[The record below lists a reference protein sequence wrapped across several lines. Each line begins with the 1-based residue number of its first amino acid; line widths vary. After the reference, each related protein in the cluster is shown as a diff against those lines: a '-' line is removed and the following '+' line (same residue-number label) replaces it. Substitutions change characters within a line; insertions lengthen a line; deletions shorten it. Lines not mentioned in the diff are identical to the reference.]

1 MAIASTAASGGRRTA
16 ANMSWRSN
24 IPTVRI
30 WRWPGWNATQRATCP
45 PIWPWAWQRRNS
57 GPMPPQPRR
66 TCRTSTISFYNGAA
80 TARPCCS
87 TTPSRTS
94 SRRRMTGISGTT
106 ATPATSAPYWS
117 CSHSA
122 AGCRAPGR
130 MRTSQMHKVKLLK
143 LESLGLKVCYARANG
158 KEYEKPHIDA
168 FSRALAMLD
177 SAPST
182 CLFVGDNPRTD
193 ILGANN
199 AGLTSVHLQRGYG
212 ALIPCTNASRT
223 ITHLTQIKDYW

>member
-1 MAIASTAASGGRRTA
+1 MTIFSAVIFDLDNTLYDEKTLLYAVCLEFCKRYNLEFSHIESMLKDDFLLESKDIFGDWLKHFGFFTKERQEELFYLYGHLETPLELYEDALE
-16 ANMSWRSN
+16 
-24 IPTVRI
+24 I
-30 WRWPGWNATQRATCP
+30 
-45 PIWPWAWQRRNS
+45 
-57 GPMPPQPRR
+57 
-66 TCRTSTISFYNGAA
+66 ISFLQKRGIKLGILTNGAL
-80 TARPCCS
+80 
-87 TTPSRTS
+87 
-94 SRRRMTGISGTT
+94 
-106 ATPATSAPYWS
+106 
-117 CSHSA
+117 
-122 AGCRAPGR
+122 
-130 MRTSQMHKVKLLK
+130 TSQMHKVKLLK